1 MSPFDDLEV
10 CRSILESLPIGLC
23 IVDLRKKIAIW
34 SAGAERITGQLRHE
48 VVGHYC
54 VNEPLLHCDQ
64 PGCEFC
70 SENCPVARAMKTSHS
85 AESSGSLHHKAG
97 HDVPVRVQA
106 VPVLNHHGFVIGG
119 VEIFEEIHQA
129 AYPDHRD
136 YLRPSSTGFESGSG
150 FGTHAMTEMYLLQAL
165 ATLSESQI
173 PFGLLV
179 LRIEG
184 LQHFRAKFGPE
195 AASSFLR
202 TMARTLAGA
211 LWTSDYVGR
220 WTDDQFLII
229 LSACREEALPPVRER
244 IRRTLAGK
252 SIEWWGERHS
262 LPISIGEAAGQPGDT
277 LESILHR
284 AQQSLHSASSLCA
297 APGSPPKS

>member
-1 MSPFDDLEV
+1 MSPFDDQEV
-10 CRSILESLPIGLC
+10 CRSILESLPVGLC
-23 IVDLRKKIAIW
+23 VVDLQKRIVIW
-34 SAGAERITGQLRHE
+34 SAGAERITGHLRHD
-48 VVGHYC
+48 VVGHSC
-54 VNEPLLHCDQ
+54 ISEPLLHCDQ

-70 SENCPVARAMKTSHS
+70 SENCPVALAMKTSHS
-85 AESSGSLHHKAG
+85 SESSGALHHKAG
-97 HDVPVRVQA
+97 HDVPVHMQA
-106 VPVLNHHGFVIGG
+106 VPVLNQHGSIIGG
-119 VEIFEEIHQA
+119 VEIFEELHPL
-129 AYPDHRD
+129 AYPGHRD
-136 YLRPSSTGFESGSG
+136 SLHLSSTGVESSSG

-165 ATLSESQI
+165 TTSNESQV

-202 TMARTLAGA
+202 AMARTLAGA

-220 WTDDQFLII
+220 WTDDQFFII

-262 LPISIGEAAGQPGDT
+262 LPISIGEAAVRPGDT

-284 AQQSLHSASSLCA
+284 AQQSLNSASSLYA
-297 APGSPPKS
+297 APGPSPTS